1 MATKNLLSKT
11 LAVAAISAAVAPQG
25 ADQVKDYRV
34 LSPLAHDQ
42 AHYAPGATVALTDQQ
57 AAPLLGHTV
66 ALLSGGDPVT
76 DTSDAPTAADTALEP
91 DAALATAPVEVSA
104 A

>member
-1 MATKNLLSKT
+1 MVAKKLLSEA

-25 ADQVKDYRV
+25 ADQVKNYRV

-66 ALLSGGDPVT
+66 ALLSGGDPVM
-76 DTSDAPTAADTALEP
+76 DTSDAPPAADTALEP
-91 DAALATAPVEVSA
+91 DAALATAPV
-104 A
+104 